1 MHPRKNANPMIDKI
15 FFFTMYAS
23 LVAQL
28 NTSTEQVCS
37 FQFSLTWPLLGA
49 PVPRTRIL
57 TRRTL
62 SSCSQHEAPK
72 VKTTRIRPIHP
83 SVTQP
88 ATLTL
93 RACFREYFSH
103 PPYERCVFL
112 LEAQITGPTEENMVK
127 SNRSSDM
134 LLVVTNCCF
143 YPPQLNYSGNCFVFL
158 HG

>member
-1 MHPRKNANPMIDKI
+1 MSRFVIAGVPMHPRKNANPMIDKI

-72 VKTTRIRPIHP
+72 VKTARSRPTHP
-83 SVTQP
+83 SIHLSPIRQQNISSRYGP
-88 ATLTL
+88 LNL
-93 RACFREYFSH
+93 GSSRLPE
-103 PPYERCVFL
+103 L
-112 LEAQITGPTEENMVK
+112 LEH
-127 SNRSSDM
+127 
-134 LLVVTNCCF
+134 
-143 YPPQLNYSGNCFVFL
+143 PQLAGRDAPQWPASPCAEE
-158 HG
+158 H